1 MTSPTFRTGD
11 NVEIIGPAEYGN
23 TDHIGEKFE
32 IETYHKEGPAFGGR
46 DLYSACGF
54 RWYPASSLRL
64 VEELQVG
71 NLGMTIRPSRILVEI
86 DVSGLSLIEA
96 EKAYRTFQF
105 YYESTNVRTPS
116 RLCLDCV
123 TEVDEG

>member
-1 MTSPTFRTGD
+1 MAENLSDMGGRHDSPLLPPNDSLVSNMRRFRVGGAMTSPTFRTGD

-64 VEELQVG
+64 VV
-71 NLGMTIRPSRILVEI
+71 
-86 DVSGLSLIEA
+86 A
-96 EKAYRTFQF
+96 
-105 YYESTNVRTPS
+105 STGG
-116 RLCLDCV
+116 DAA
-123 TEVDEG
+123 

>member
-1 MTSPTFRTGD
+1 MTPPTFRTGD

-23 TDHIGEKFE
+23 TDHIGEKFK
-32 IETYHKEGPAFGGR
+32 IETYHKEGTGFGGR
-46 DLYSACGF
+46 DLYSVCGL

-86 DVSGLSLIEA
+86 DVSGLSPIEA
-96 EKAYRTFQF
+96 EKAFRTFQF
-105 YYESTNVRTPS
+105 WYGSTSTITPAHKILESTE
-116 RLCLDCV
+116 
-123 TEVDEG
+123 EVEE